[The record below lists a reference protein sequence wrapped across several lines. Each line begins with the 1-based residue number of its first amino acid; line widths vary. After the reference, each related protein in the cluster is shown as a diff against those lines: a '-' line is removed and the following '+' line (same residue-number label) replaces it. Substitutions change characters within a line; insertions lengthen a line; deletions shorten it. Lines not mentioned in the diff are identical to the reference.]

1 MTWASRRADEARGRG
16 GSGLGLSIV
25 DLVARAHGGRVGLQ
39 NRPGRGADVPLS
51 IPRADLAAPAVSATD
66 AADLPETPECVKL
79 SDDG

>member
-25 DLVARAHGGRVGLQ
+25 DLARAHGGRVGLQ